1 MPTAVCMW
9 DDRPVPAA
17 QTPDPISIVLSAE
30 QVEQV
35 VRRAARAR
43 SPTIRLLVEDARAA
57 SPVGAPG
64 DDEDGTS
71 DADPRL
77 SRSLL
82 RGLALLR
89 CLAGDERGERGI
101 VELAAE
107 LGMSASTAHRYA
119 QTLLELGLL
128 ERSPRTRKY
137 RLAGTAP
144 LRADGR
150 G

>member
-1 MPTAVCMW
+1 MSAG
-9 DDRPVPAA
+9 
-17 QTPDPISIVLSAE
+17 QIPDPISIVLSAE

-35 VRRAARAR
+35 VRTAARAR
-43 SPTIRLLVEDARAA
+43 SPTIRLLVEDARVAGT
-57 SPVGAPG
+57 VGAPG
-64 DDEDGTS
+64 DDEERASG
-71 DADPRL
+71 ADPRL

-89 CLAGDERGERGI
+89 CMAGGERAERGI

-137 RLAGTAP
+137 RLAGTTP
-144 LRADGR
+144 LTADGR